1 MRHLI
6 VVAAICTLGVL
17 AAGCADPNTKPTH
30 VGFGTSTD
38 TMSMGPALRLVTE
51 RERPFDKHHS
61 LPTVCTEPS
70 PDVAIA
76 FSRSLQAQAQVQ
88 VQEPSGPSGSG
99 SGSVNVQNNETA
111 TTLNGRTAGVLA
123 LRDGLYAA
131 CQSYINGVIGHDAY
145 AIILSQYGNLLIAL
159 AGQQTSGAPVT
170 YTPEQSAFA
179 ALFVACVSEYD
190 PTRLTPGVRHNNG
203 LLTPRRCGHVLDLI
217 ASGQLLKPPPKSA
230 SNAPAKKTT
239 KLAAGEKL
247 TTTSKTVLEQ
257 SGPTAAAPAPAAGK

>member
-1 MRHLI
+1 MRCSV
-6 VVAAICTLGVL
+6 VVAAICILSAL

-30 VGFGTSTD
+30 LGFGTAND
-38 TMSMGPALRLVTE
+38 TISMGPALRLVTE
-51 RERPFDKHHS
+51 RERPFDKYHS

-88 VQEPSGPSGSG
+88 VQEPNGPSGSG
-99 SGSVNVQNNETA
+99 NGSVNVQNNESATA
-111 TTLNGRTAGVLA
+111 LNGRTAGVLA

-131 CQSYINGVIGHDAY
+131 CQSYVNGVIGHDAY

-159 AGQQTSGAPVT
+159 AGQQTSGSPVA

-190 PTRLTPGVRHNNG
+190 PTRLTPGVRHNNR
-203 LLTPRRCGHVLDLI
+203 LLSPARCGHVLDLI
-217 ASGQLLKPPPKSA
+217 ASGKILAKPGGKSA
-230 SNAPAKKTT
+230 KNTPAKKPT

-257 SGPTAAAPAPAAGK
+257 SGPAAAAAGGK

>member
-1 MRHLI
+1 MRRAI
-6 VVAAICTLGVL
+6 IVAAICCLGVL

-30 VGFGTSTD
+30 LEFGTAND
-38 TMSMGPALRLVTE
+38 TISMGPALRLVTE
-51 RERPFDKHHS
+51 RQRPFDRYHS

-88 VQEPSGPSGSG
+88 VQPSGPSGSG
-99 SGSVNVQNNETA
+99 SGSVNVQNNESA
-111 TTLNGRTAGVLA
+111 TVLNGRTAGVLA

-190 PTRLTPGVRHNNG
+190 PTRLTPGVRHTNR
-203 LLTPRRCGHVLDLI
+203 LLSPKRCGQVLDLI
-217 ASGQLLKPPPKSA
+217 ASGKILAKPPVKSA
-230 SNAPAKKTT
+230 GSAPAKKPT

-257 SGPTAAAPAPAAGK
+257 TGPTAAAPAAK

>member
-1 MRHLI
+1 MRWSVI
-6 VVAAICTLGVL
+6 VATICTLGAL
-17 AAGCADPNTKPTH
+17 AGGCADPNTKPTH
-30 VGFGTSTD
+30 LEFGTAND
-38 TMSMGPALRLVTE
+38 TISMGPALRLVTE
-51 RERPFDKHHS
+51 RERPFDKYHA

-99 SGSVNVQNNETA
+99 SGSLNVQNNESATA
-111 TTLNGRTAGVLA
+111 LNGRTAGVLA

-131 CQSYINGVIGHDAY
+131 CQSYVNGVIGHDAY

-159 AGQQTSGAPVT
+159 AGQQTSGSPVT

-190 PTRLTPGVRHNNG
+190 PTRRHPGVHHNNN
-203 LLTPRRCGHVLDLI
+203 LLNPKRCGQVLDLI
-217 ASGQLLKPPPKSA
+217 ASGKILAKTGGKTA
-230 SNAPAKKTT
+230 GNTPAKKST

-257 SGPTAAAPAPAAGK
+257 TGPTPPAK